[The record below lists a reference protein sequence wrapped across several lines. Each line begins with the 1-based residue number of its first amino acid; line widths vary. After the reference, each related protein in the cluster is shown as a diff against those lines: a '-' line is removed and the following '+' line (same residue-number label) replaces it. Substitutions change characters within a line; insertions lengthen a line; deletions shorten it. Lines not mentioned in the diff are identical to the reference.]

1 MNTNDHPD
9 LTAYALGELDAE
21 HAEAMARWIAENPL
35 AQAEADGLI
44 DLARHLQATAP
55 SAVATLHPHQR
66 AAVLN
71 GPQRVRQLVAA
82 AQQKPRRN
90 PVLMPVLRNVARLA
104 AAAAML
110 LIGYQA
116 GSHFSKSQVTTD
128 VAAANPEPSAPM
140 VPAIVQPAPITRE
153 PFKAVEVAKAPPAS
167 EPATIVAPAPLKPEP
182 IMVAIVEKSAP
193 APATKPEVAANVTSP
208 VLVVKEPTPAAKA
221 PAVIHR
227 LVSST
232 FINTARDS
240 QTEVILRPAETR
252 PAPAPAGPVAAAP
265 IRSDAKAAA
274 QPLTKPK
281 QADLR
286 LHSWKA
292 EVASCPWDE
301 SRRLVR
307 LVVQIPGEQPAAAP
321 GNEYALRVGFDPK
334 YVRSFRPLGERSLPA
349 AAADAPAFH
358 IAWYEFVPN
367 GQPADTA
374 RVIGSVKLPNAQFTT
389 ATTAPFDNS
398 TLQIVDRGT
407 AWTSARDDF
416 LFESAV
422 MGFGLLL
429 KGDKDCGSLNHELV
443 LDLAQRAGDGDRDS
457 ERAKFTRLVKEAGR
471 TTGL

>member
-21 HAEAMARWIAENPL
+21 HAEAMARWIAENPE
-35 AQAEADGLI
+35 AQAEADGLT
-44 DLARHLQATAP
+44 DLAQHLQASAP
-55 SAVATLHPHQR
+55 IAVATLHPHQR

-82 AQQKPRRN
+82 AQQKQQRKS
-90 PVLMPVLRNVARLA
+90 VLVPMLRSVARLA

-116 GSHFSKSQVTTD
+116 GSHFNQSQVAADMAMANPTPSVPKAT
-128 VAAANPEPSAPM
+128 AAAPTT
-140 VPAIVQPAPITRE
+140 PIQRE
-153 PFKAVEVAKAPPAS
+153 PFKAVEVVKAPLSAGIHGS
-167 EPATIVAPAPLKPEP
+167 APAKPEP
-182 IMVAIVEKSAP
+182 MVVAAVEKPVPEPVTAPVVVAKVTTPVPVAKESA
-193 APATKPEVAANVTSP
+193 
-208 VLVVKEPTPAAKA
+208 PAAKA

-227 LVSST
+227 LVSSP

-240 QTEVILRPAETR
+240 QAEVILRPVETR
-252 PAPAPAGPVAAAP
+252 PARAPAGPVAAAP
-265 IRSDAKAAA
+265 IRPDAKAAA

-281 QADLR
+281 QPDLR

-321 GNEYALRVGFDPK
+321 GNEYALRVGFDPR

-367 GQPADTA
+367 GQPADAA
-374 RVIGSVKLPNAQFTT
+374 RVIGSVNLPNAQFTT
-389 ATTAPFDNS
+389 ATTAPFDSS

-429 KGDKDCGSLNHELV
+429 KGDKDCGSLNHALV
-443 LDLAQRAGDGDRDS
+443 LDLAQRAGDGDS

>member
-9 LTAYALGELDAE
+9 LTAFALGELDAE
-21 HAEAMARWIAENPL
+21 HAEAMARWIAENPQ
-35 AQAEADGLI
+35 AQAEADGLA
-44 DLARHLQATAP
+44 DLAQHLQATAP
-55 SAVATLHPHQR
+55 LAVATLHPHQR
-66 AAVLN
+66 AAVLS

-82 AQQKPRRN
+82 AQQKPQRAS
-90 PVLMPVLRNVARLA
+90 VLMPVLRNVARLA

-116 GSHFSKSQVTTD
+116 GSHFNKSQ
-128 VAAANPEPSAPM
+128 AAADLAKTEPAAPKASATT
-140 VPAIVQPAPITRE
+140 QPAPIKVE
-153 PFKAVEVAKAPPAS
+153 PFKAVQVIQASPAPTSASSVSPAS
-167 EPATIVAPAPLKPEP
+167 IKPEP
-182 IMVAIVEKSAP
+182 VVATVVEKPTPAPVTPPVVVAKVISPVPAVQQP
-193 APATKPEVAANVTSP
+193 APA
-208 VLVVKEPTPAAKA
+208 AKV

-227 LVSST
+227 LVSSA

-252 PAPAPAGPVAAAP
+252 PAPAPTGPVAAAP
-265 IRSDAKAAA
+265 IRPDAKAAA

-301 SRRLVR
+301 TRRLVR

-321 GNEYALRVGFDPK
+321 GNEYALRVGFDPN
-334 YVRSFRPLGERSLPA
+334 YVRSFRPLGERSMPA

-367 GQPADTA
+367 GTPTDTA

-389 ATTAPFDNS
+389 ATTAPFDSS

-429 KGDKDCGSLNHELV
+429 KGDKDCGSLNHALV
-443 LDLAQRAGDGDRDS
+443 LDLAQRAGDADRDN

>member
-9 LTAYALGELDAE
+9 LTAYALGELEAE
-21 HAEAMARWIAENPL
+21 HAEAMARWIAENPQ
-35 AQAEADGLI
+35 AQAEADGLTE
-44 DLARHLQATAP
+44 LTHHLKATAP
-55 SAVATLHPHQR
+55 IAVATLHPHQR
-66 AAVLN
+66 DAVLN

-82 AQQKPRRN
+82 AQQKPQRKSM
-90 PVLMPVLRNVARLA
+90 LMPVLRNVARLA

-116 GSHFSKSQVTTD
+116 GSHFNKSQASTD
-128 VAAANPEPSAPM
+128 LATANPEPAAPKA
-140 VPAIVQPAPITRE
+140 PATAQPAPMKME
-153 PFKAVEVAKAPPAS
+153 PFKAVEVVKAPPAP
-167 EPATIVAPAPLKPEP
+167 EPATIAAPASLKPEP
-182 IMVAIVEKSAP
+182 IVVAVVEKLAP
-193 APATKPEVAANVTSP
+193 APSTVPVVAAKVTSLMP
-208 VLVVKEPTPAAKA
+208 VAKEPTPAAKA

-227 LVSST
+227 LVSSA

-252 PAPAPAGPVAAAP
+252 PAPAPTGPVAAAP

-274 QPLTKPK
+274 QPLSKPK

-334 YVRSFRPLGERSLPA
+334 YVRSFRPLGERSMPA
-349 AAADAPAFH
+349 VAADAPAFH

-389 ATTAPFDNS
+389 VTTAPFDSS
-398 TLQIVDRGT
+398 TLQVVDRGT
-407 AWTSARDDF
+407 AWASARDDF

-443 LDLAQRAGDGDRDS
+443 LDLAQRAGDADRDN

-471 TTGL
+471 ATGL